1 MRPAHPAIIRTSYGG
16 RLWRLGLALL
26 AFLALFGTLQAQNA
40 PGAHA
45 AGVQLIVTVAD
56 DSGKPV
62 AKVGLTVA
70 DAAGKL
76 IKGTTDAQGKATVDL
91 TASGR
96 YGVYFDVATLPK
108 GVGPA
113 ANPTVRAT
121 TGNISPQF
129 TAISLSASGVRTA
142 VTPTPLATAPSSA
155 STPGATAGGSG
166 SGSGSGSSGGSSGG
180 TSFIDQLTPKIATG
194 LTFGLLLGLASIG
207 LSLIYST
214 TRLNNFAHG
223 ELVTFGAFMAYMIA
237 GQWGLNGWIAILGA
251 LVLGG
256 CFGYLQDI
264 SLWRPLRKR
273 RLGMMQ
279 IMIVSIG
286 LSLALR
292 YIFAFIWGPD
302 RLSIPADNDPVV
314 SFGPVNLRYWDVVG
328 SIIAIVLLVLVAL
341 FFSFTRIGK
350 ATRAVADNKALA
362 AATGINVELIIR
374 IVWVG
379 GGALAGVAGALI
391 GYYQTLQWNA
401 GALILLLL
409 FASVT
414 LGGLGTTWG
423 ALVGAIIIG
432 LAMDVSTMWVPTSLK
447 YVVAMLIMIVVLLV
461 RPQGLLGRKQ
471 RIG

>member
-1 MRPAHPAIIRTSYGG
+1 VRRVPQIIRRGHRS
-16 RLWRLGLALL
+16 RLWQLSLGLL
-26 AFLALFGTLQAQNA
+26 AFLALLGSFQSHSA
-40 PGAHA
+40 PGAQA
-45 AGVQLIVTVAD
+45 AGVQLIVTIT
-56 DSGKPV
+56 DSAGKP
-62 AKVGLTVA
+62 APKVDLTVA

-76 IKGTTDAQGKATVDL
+76 IKGTTDATGKATIAL
-91 TASGR
+91 TESGR

-113 ANPTVRAT
+113 ANPTIRAT

-129 TAISLSASGVRTA
+129 TAISLTAGGVRTEVA
-142 VTPTPLATAPSSA
+142 PSALPAPSSA
-155 STPGATAGGSG
+155 TAASSPGATASG
-166 SGSGSGSSGGSSGG
+166 SSSGGSSSDGG
-180 TSFIDQLTPKIATG
+180 ASFLDQLTPKIATG

-214 TRLNNFAHG
+214 TGLNNFAHG
-223 ELVTFGAFMAYMIA
+223 EMVTFGAFMAYMIA
-237 GQWGLNGWIAILGA
+237 GQWGLNGWIAIVGA

-256 CFGYLQDI
+256 CFGYVQDI
-264 SLWRPLRKR
+264 GLWRPLRKR

-292 YIFAFIWGPD
+292 YVFAFIWGPD
-302 RLSIPADNDPVV
+302 RLSIPANNDPIL
-314 SFGPVNLRYWDVVG
+314 SIGAVNLRYWDLVG

-341 FFSFTRIGK
+341 FFSFTRVGK

-362 AATGINVELIIR
+362 AATGINVERIIR

-447 YVVAMLIMIVVLLV
+447 YVVAMLIMIIVLLV

>member
-1 MRPAHPAIIRTSYGG
+1 MRTARQGIICSTYRR
-16 RLWRLGLALL
+16 RLWHLSLALL
-26 AFLALFGTLQAQNA
+26 AFLALCGTFQARSA
-40 PGAHA
+40 PGANA
-45 AGVQLIVTVAD
+45 AGVQLIVTVTGAD
-56 DSGKPV
+56 SKPAPKV
-62 AKVGLTVA
+62 AITVA
-70 DAAGKL
+70 DAAGQL
-76 IKGTTDAQGKATVDL
+76 IKATTDADGKATIAL
-91 TASGR
+91 TESGR
-96 YGVYFDVATLPK
+96 YGVYFDVATLPS

-129 TAISLSASGVRTA
+129 TAITLTAGGVRTE
-142 VTPTPLATAPSSA
+142 VTPAPLAASSA
-155 STPGATAGGSG
+155 TGTATSTGSAPAGGEAGGGSG
-166 SGSGSGSSGGSSGG
+166 GSADS
-180 TSFIDQLTPKIATG
+180 TSFLDQLSSKISTG

-214 TRLNNFAHG
+214 TGLNNFAHG

-237 GQWGLNGWIAILGA
+237 GQWNLNGWIAISGA

-256 CFGYLQDI
+256 CFGYLQDFL
-264 SLWRPLRKR
+264 LWRPLRKR

-292 YIFAFIWGPD
+292 YVFAFIWGPD
-302 RLSIPADNDPVV
+302 RLSIPANNDPVV
-314 SFGPVNLRYWDVVG
+314 SFGSVNLRYWDVVG

-341 FFSFTRIGK
+341 FFSFTRTGK

-362 AATGINVELIIR
+362 AATGINVERITR

-447 YVVAMLIMIVVLLV
+447 YVVAMLIMIIVLLV

>member
-1 MRPAHPAIIRTSYGG
+1 MRPAPQEIIRSRHGG
-16 RLWRLGLALL
+16 RLWRLSAVLLGLVTLL
-26 AFLALFGTLQAQNA
+26 GVFQSRSA
-40 PGAHA
+40 PGAEA
-45 AGVQLIVTVAD
+45 AGVQLVVTVVDGSGKPAPKVAITVAD
-56 DSGKPV
+56 TGGS
-62 AKVGLTVA
+62 
-70 DAAGKL
+70 L
-76 IKGTTDAQGKATVDL
+76 IKATTDATGKATVSL
-91 TASGR
+91 GQSGR

-108 GVGPA
+108 GQGPA
-113 ANPTVRAT
+113 ANPTIRAT

-129 TAISLSASGVRTA
+129 TQISLSAGGVRTA
-142 VTPTPLATAPSSA
+142 VTPSPLASAPASPASSSA
-155 STPGATAGGSG
+155 AAASSA
-166 SGSGSGSSGGSSGG
+166 GSSGGGS
-180 TSFIDQLTPKIATG
+180 TSFIDQLMPKIATG
-194 LTFGLLLGLASIG
+194 LTFGLLLALASIG

-214 TRLNNFAHG
+214 TGLNNFEHG

-237 GQWGLNGWIAILGA
+237 GQWGLNGWIAIGGA

-273 RLGMMQ
+273 RVGTMQ

-292 YIFAFIWGPD
+292 YVFAFIWGPD
-302 RLSIPADNDPVV
+302 RLSIPANNDPVL
-314 SFGPVNLRYWDVVG
+314 SIGAVNLCYWDLVG
-328 SIIAIVLLVLVAL
+328 SIIAIVLLILVAL

-414 LGGLGTTWG
+414 LGGVGTTWG
-423 ALVGAIIIG
+423 SLVGALIIG

-461 RPQGLLGRKQ
+461 RPQGLFGRKQ